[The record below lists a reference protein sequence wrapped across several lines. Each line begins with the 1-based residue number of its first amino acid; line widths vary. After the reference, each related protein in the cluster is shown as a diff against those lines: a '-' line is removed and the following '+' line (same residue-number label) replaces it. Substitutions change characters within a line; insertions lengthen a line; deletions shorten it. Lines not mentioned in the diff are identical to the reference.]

1 MEHLQKID
9 TKYIDTY
16 LFSINNQ
23 IKFLLQV
30 KQSTTQL
37 LQYSYTLACSHRISR
52 YLKKIF
58 KKKTLISFIPLINS
72 AVS

>member
-16 LFSINNQ
+16 LFNINNQ

-37 LQYSYTLACSHRISR
+37 LQYSYTLAIE
-52 YLKKIF
+52 YLV
-58 KKKTLISFIPLINS
+58 T
-72 AVS
+72 

>member
-16 LFSINNQ
+16 LFNINNQ

-37 LQYSYTLACSHRISR
+37 LQYSYTLACSHSNISLLKKK
-52 YLKKIF
+52 YLKK
-58 KKKTLISFIPLINS
+58 KL
-72 AVS
+72 

>member
-16 LFSINNQ
+16 LFNINNQ

-37 LQYSYTLACSHRISR
+37 LQYSYTLVCSHRISR
-52 YLKKIF
+52 YLKKNI
-58 KKKTLISFIPLINS
+58 
-72 AVS
+72 